1 MKKDAEGVDTNEPA
15 ISDLN
20 SFASTLAERVVLY
33 VKADE
38 YKNESFSP
46 MLGITTLEEYF
57 HWLKELSAVDRKYTM
72 LPLDE
77 PHFVINANTRAI
89 NIPDE
94 FKKNGIAVQGDDLA
108 EVVYFK
114 VDRYF
119 DYMDL
124 NNCDIFIQWELPDKK
139 KGVSKEYIRDIE
151 SETGKLIFGWA
162 LSDAITAAAGN
173 LKFSVRFFQWN
184 DASKINIDEAGKVDE
199 KSETVLAYSFN
210 TLTASV
216 KIQPSIGFNLET
228 ELTQVDDAGNRLLGR
243 IEDSVIVGGYEAA
256 IPQFIVDLL
265 TSSYDLEENG
275 TKELLVQAF
284 GEDSGFITYT
294 WKRQLLS
301 GDNSPEGNTIEVV
314 DSTIAYVEAVG
325 DYNPSYIYYELTK
338 KGADP
343 TDLTNYIVRSTGPL
357 SDEEKEDGWKLYL
370 KQSKCIADR
379 AGDYWAVAE
388 NRMTNSAS
396 SKESVHARFPH
407 PTPVNITS
415 QPSGGVLTKT
425 GDLAPKLTVA
435 ASNIENEMLTYQWEK
450 DENHALNFEG
460 KDPNYVELSGAT
472 SATYTPATP
481 GHYRVHV
488 FNNRNKE
495 VKDAYSV
502 DCRVTNPAEQPV
514 LDLPLGEIIKYDP
527 DEITSKAKIPT
538 LTVQV
543 GEGYEYDSH
552 IFTWYLYEGNKAIE
566 ILKEEVVGLSS
577 ALDLNN
583 EEIKAKVIN
592 DTTKKTN
599 IMGTYYAIVTNKLN
613 GDSTDSTSGS
623 FEITEIRPSGAEI

>member
-1 MKKDAEGVDTNEPA
+1 MKKDADGNDTNEPA
-15 ISDLN
+15 ITDLT
-20 SFASTLAERVVLY
+20 SFASTLAERVILY
-33 VKADE
+33 VKAPE

-57 HWLKELSAVDRKYTM
+57 HWLKELSLVDRKYTM

-124 NNCDIFIQWELPDKK
+124 NNCDIFIQWELPDKT

-151 SETGKLIFGWA
+151 SEAGKLIFGWA

-184 DASKINIDEAGKVDE
+184 DESKINVDETGKVDE
-199 KSETVLAYSFN
+199 ASETVLAYSFN

-216 KIQPSIGFNLET
+216 KIQPSINFNPET
-228 ELTQVDDAGNRLLGR
+228 ELTQIDDAGNRLLER
-243 IEDSVIVGGYEAA
+243 IEDSTIVGGYVAA
-256 IPQFIVDLL
+256 MPTFVVNLL
-265 TSSYDLEENG
+265 DGNYDLNADG

-284 GEDSGFITYT
+284 AEDSGFVSYI

-301 GDNSPEGNTIEVV
+301 EDNNPEGNTIETI
-314 DSTIAYVEAVG
+314 DSTITYVEATG
-325 DYNPSYIYYELTK
+325 EYNNSYIYYQLIHK
-338 KGADP
+338 DADP
-343 TDLTNYIVRSTGPL
+343 DDLTNYIVREGGALTA
-357 SDEEKEDGWKLYL
+357 EEIAAGWVLYL
-370 KQSKCIADR
+370 KQSKCIADK

-388 NRMTNSAS
+388 NRMTNSS
-396 SKESVHARFPH
+396 SSTKSKRARFPH
-407 PTPVNITS
+407 PTEVNIIS

-425 GDLAPKLTVA
+425 GDLAPKLTVI
-435 ASNIENEMLTYQWEK
+435 ASNIENEVFTYQWEK
-450 DENHALNFEG
+450 DDNSALNFGGEE
-460 KDPNYVELSGAT
+460 KDYTIIPGAENA
-472 SATYTPATP
+472 SYTPATA

-495 VKDAYSV
+495 VKDDYSV
-502 DCRVTNPAEQPV
+502 DCRVTNPAQQPT
-514 LDLPLGEIIKYDP
+514 LDLPSGSVKKFDP
-527 DEITSKAKIPT
+527 DEVINGKLPT
-538 LTVQV
+538 LTVEKV
-543 GEGYEYDSH
+543 EGYEYDYH
-552 IFTWYLYEGNKAIE
+552 HFTWYLYEGNKSYK
-566 ILKEEVVGLSS
+566 LLEEDVYGVTSQ
-577 ALDLNN
+577 LNLN
-583 EEIKAKVIN
+583 DDNIKAKIIN

-599 IMGTYYAIVTNKLN
+599 ILGTYYAIITNRLN
-613 GDSTDSTSGS
+613 GDEAESTSGS
-623 FEITEIRPSGAEI
+623 FEITEILPNEEV